1 MRPLGSPAQLEA
13 RRLKAWKL
21 LREGVAPVDVA
32 RRLGVGRR
40 SVRRW
45 RAEADR
51 KGSRGLDAR
60 PASGRPSRL
69 TERWR
74 EALVNCLLTGARA
87 CGFPTDLWTCPRVA
101 ELIRRRFKVRYH
113 VDHVSRLLRA
123 LGFSPQKPER
133 RARERDEAAM
143 RGWIRTE
150 WPRVK
155 KTPRGSGR
163 RSGSSTRAAC

>member
-21 LREGVAPVDVA
+21 LKQGLAPVDVA

-45 RAEADR
+45 RAEGER
-51 KGSRGLDAR
+51 KGWRGLAAR
-60 PASGRPSRL
+60 PTPGRPARL

-74 EALVNCLLTGARA
+74 EVLVDCLLAGARA

-101 ELIRRRFKVRYH
+101 EVIRRRFKVRYH

-123 LGFSPQKPER
+123 LGFSPQRPEP
-133 RARERDEAAM
+133 RARERDEVAI

-155 KTPRGSGR
+155 KTPLGSGR
-163 RSGSSTRAAC
+163 RSRSSTRAAC

>member
-21 LREGVAPVDVA
+21 LKEGVAPVDVA
-32 RRLGVGRR
+32 RRLGIDRR

-45 RAEADR
+45 RAEGER
-51 KGSRGLDAR
+51 RGRDGLASR
-60 PASGRPSRL
+60 PAPGRPSRL
-69 TERWR
+69 TERCR
-74 EALVNCLLTGARA
+74 EQVVNWLLAGARA

-101 ELIRRRFKVRYH
+101 QVIRRRCKVHYH
-113 VDHVSRLLRA
+113 VDHVGRLLRA

-133 RARERDEAAM
+133 RARERDEDAI
-143 RGWIRTE
+143 RGWVRNE

-155 KTPRGSGR
+155 KTPRDAGR
-163 RSGSSTRAAC
+163 RLRSSTRAAC